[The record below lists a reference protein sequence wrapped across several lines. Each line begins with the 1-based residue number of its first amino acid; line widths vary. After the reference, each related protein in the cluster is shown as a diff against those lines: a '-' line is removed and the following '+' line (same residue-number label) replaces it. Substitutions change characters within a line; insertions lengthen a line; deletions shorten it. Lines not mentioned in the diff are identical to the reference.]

1 MSETQ
6 LLKGRDWR
14 TEFCFIFPKDPS
26 VYCLPEIHLRC
37 ENTKGL
43 KVKGWSKIFHAN
55 SNQMIVRQCPL

>member
-14 TEFCFIFPKDPS
+14 TEFCFIFPKDP
-26 VYCLPEIHLRC
+26 YGC

-55 SNQMIVRQCPL
+55 SNQMIVKQCPL